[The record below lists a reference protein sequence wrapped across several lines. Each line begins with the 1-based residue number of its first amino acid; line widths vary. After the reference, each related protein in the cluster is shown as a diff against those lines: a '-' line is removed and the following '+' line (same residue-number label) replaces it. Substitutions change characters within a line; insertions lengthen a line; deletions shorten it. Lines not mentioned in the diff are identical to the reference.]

1 MTRIYT
7 KTGDGGSTSLFD
19 GRRVPKDHL
28 RLHVY
33 GTLDEC
39 NTVIGLARAHNAN
52 LFLEQLCSRLQTL
65 LFILCSDLATPLP
78 APGAPD
84 LVDRV
89 DSRHVRYLETGIDR
103 LTAELAPL
111 GKFIL
116 PGGCPAS
123 AFLHQARTVCRRAER
138 FLIELQAQEKLGP
151 HVPILVNRLSDYL
164 FTLARYANHVSGR
177 PDEVLDRSFPELT
190 APPPPE

>member
-1 MTRIYT
+1 MVKIYT
-7 KTGDGGSTSLFD
+7 KTAHSGSTSLFD
-19 GRRVPKDHL
+19 GQRVPKDHL
-28 RLHVY
+28 RLHTY

-39 NTVIGLARAHNAN
+39 NTAIGLARAHNAN

-78 APGAPD
+78 PPGAPD
-84 LVDRV
+84 RVDRI
-89 DSRHVRYLETGIDR
+89 DPRHIGYLETQIDR

-111 GKFIL
+111 RKFIL

-123 AFLHQARTVCRRAER
+123 AFLHQARTICRRAER
-138 FLIELQAQEKLGP
+138 WLVELQARENLGP
-151 HVPILVNRLSDYL
+151 HVPVLVNRLSDYL

-177 PDEVLDRSFPELT
+177 PDEVLDRAFPELG
-190 APPPPE
+190 ALPPRG